1 MLQLYL
7 KVFQGKHVGN
17 WNQHCSKKI
26 NINGA
31 QPSLESTAIS
41 PGILRNRSQKIRCR
55 VNNGW
60 EDKKH
65 KTFARRPAPSGSIV
79 QCGSAKHNGCDCYRC
94 CAAAMFEEFVW
105 RIDTLKT
112 QERNHHHEKEE
123 TCPDERSFWLL
134 NHAVG
139 DGHVTGC
146 EKALF
151 ENFKV
156 GIKKYQEPSC
166 MFICHQRHHLIHHL
180 IVRPEVQL
188 FGCSSGS
195 KTLLGGQSHVE
206 RRDRWD
212 RLPPGS
218 KLPGCILHF
227 YIFLQYFTSQSSQ
240 VSGGSLSLSLSLSL
254 SDSLNLLCFSVLL
267 CSGFSND
274 LEDLDL
280 SCTAP
285 WGSIVEAS
293 VDQLR
298 DILWRNQPLYG
309 SMALCLITFVSKR
322 FCQQAFWVSEIMC
335 LQRVF
340 NVFWE
345 CVLTCF
351 VFFCPSRVLMRAVGS
366 VCRMSCICPKSA
378 SAQSWRLHE
387 SSWFHPLSSAP
398 LSSIDM

>member
-1 MLQLYL
+1 M
-7 KVFQGKHVGN
+7 
-17 WNQHCSKKI
+17 
-26 NINGA
+26 INGA

-65 KTFARRPAPSGSIV
+65 KTFARRPALSGSIV

-166 MFICHQRHHLIHHL
+166 MFICHERHHLIHHL

-240 VSGGSLSLSLSLSL
+240 VSGGSLSLSLTLWICCAS
-254 SDSLNLLCFSVLL
+254 LCFFAQDSPKILRTLTSAAQPPGVL
-267 CSGFSND
+267 SSRHQWTSFVTS
-274 LEDLDL
+274 
-280 SCTAP
+280 
-285 WGSIVEAS
+285 
-293 VDQLR
+293 R
-298 DILWRNQPLYG
+298 DVTNL
-309 SMALCLITFVSKR
+309 SMALWLYVWLRLCPSDFASKHFGCRKSCVFNVS
-322 FCQQAFWVSEIMC
+322 STC
-335 LQRVF
+335 LQRVLRMCSDMF
-340 NVFWE
+340 RLFLSVQGVDEGSWIRVSDELYLPKE
-345 CVLTCF
+345 CLGAELETSWIFMISSTFLSTIEQHWYV
-351 VFFCPSRVLMRAVGS
+351 R
-366 VCRMSCICPKSA
+366 
-378 SAQSWRLHE
+378 QSKTRRKC
-387 SSWFHPLSSAP
+387 
-398 LSSIDM
+398 M

>member
-1 MLQLYL
+1 MDMWQDV
-7 KVFQGKHVGN
+7 KRHF
-17 WNQHCSKKI
+17 
-26 NINGA
+26 
-31 QPSLESTAIS
+31 
-41 PGILRNRSQKIRCR
+41 LR
-55 VNNGW
+55 
-60 EDKKH
+60 
-65 KTFARRPAPSGSIV
+65 
-79 QCGSAKHNGCDCYRC
+79 
-94 CAAAMFEEFVW
+94 
-105 RIDTLKT
+105 TLKLGSRNIKNQAACSFVT
-112 QERNHHHEKEE
+112 SVIILFIIWLFVQKCSCSVVRQAPKRFLVDNRMLNAATDGIGYRPDPSCQGVSCIFTYFYNISHHNHH
-123 TCPDERSFWLL
+123 RFL
-134 NHAVG
+134 VG
-139 DGHVTGC
+139 
-146 EKALF
+146 
-151 ENFKV
+151 
-156 GIKKYQEPSC
+156 
-166 MFICHQRHHLIHHL
+166 
-180 IVRPEVQL
+180 
-188 FGCSSGS
+188 
-195 KTLLGGQSHVE
+195 
-206 RRDRWD
+206 
-212 RLPPGS
+212 
-218 KLPGCILHF
+218 
-227 YIFLQYFTSQSSQ
+227 
-240 VSGGSLSLSLSLSL
+240 LSLSLFLSL